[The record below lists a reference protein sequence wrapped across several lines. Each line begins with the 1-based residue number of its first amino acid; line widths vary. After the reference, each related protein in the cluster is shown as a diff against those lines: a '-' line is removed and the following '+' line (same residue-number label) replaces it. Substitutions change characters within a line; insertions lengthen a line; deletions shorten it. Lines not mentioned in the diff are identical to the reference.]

1 MMDIIKRHQLTGLDI
16 DRIVGMAWE
25 DRTSFD
31 AIERQF
37 GLKEAEVIRLMKHEM
52 TIKNWKKW
60 RERVQGRKT
69 KHEALR
75 SDEVDRFRCKLQKQI
90 TRNKI
95 SKKQY

>member
-1 MMDIIKRHQLTGLDI
+1 MKLVEKYSLTEIDV

-31 AIERQF
+31 AIKRQF
-37 GLKEAEVIRLMKHEM
+37 GLSESEVIELMKLE
-52 TIKNWKKW
+52 TTLRNWKKW
-60 RERVQGRKT
+60 RARVQGRKT

-75 SDEVDRFRCKLQKQI
+75 SEEVDRFKCRLQKQI

-95 SKKQY
+95 SKR